1 MIKISGLGFVFGWA
15 KASAKPN
22 RHNFSQ
28 LDTIKLL
35 NVTKVIPLSNRG
47 GNDSKMCF
55 GIISVTYTEQAKLSK
70 YHPHVGA

>member
-1 MIKISGLGFVFGWA
+1 MVLFLVKA
-15 KASAKPN
+15 KASANPN

-35 NVTKVIPLSNRG
+35 YVTKVIPVSNR

-55 GIISVTYTEQAKLSK
+55 GIISVTYSE
-70 YHPHVGA
+70 

>member
-1 MIKISGLGFVFGWA
+1 MVLFLVKA
-15 KASAKPN
+15 KASANPN

-35 NVTKVIPLSNRG
+35 NVAKVIPVFNR

-55 GIISVTYTEQAKLSK
+55 GIISVTYTEQVKLSK
-70 YHPHVGA
+70 DHPQVGA